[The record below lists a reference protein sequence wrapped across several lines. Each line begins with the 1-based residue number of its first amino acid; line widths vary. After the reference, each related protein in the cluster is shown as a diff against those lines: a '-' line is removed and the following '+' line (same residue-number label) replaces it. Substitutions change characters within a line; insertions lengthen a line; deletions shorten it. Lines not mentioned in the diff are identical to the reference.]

1 MDRQLALEKQK
12 QLRISV
18 DRIVWEEYE
27 MLLLNRIFESDFG
40 KDLVFRG
47 GTALRLAY
55 GSYRYSDDLDFTQ
68 LADIPLDQFR
78 EWCLE
83 TAKSTPHI
91 ALDEAVQK
99 YYTLYARFKIT
110 DPTLERTLGI
120 KVEISRRKQ
129 EWKQGEDYILKQ
141 LSSEVTPI
149 TVLAQV
155 ATLTQIK
162 KEKEGIDPLRIRD
175 IFDLWFIRNQLGE
188 AADMDFGR
196 YSVHEVK
203 GDLHRLLPEG
213 KWQLLRRWLEP

>member
-1 MDRQLALEKQK
+1 MDKQLALQKQK

-27 MLLLNRIFESDFG
+27 MVLLNRIFEGDFG

-55 GSYRYSDDLDFTQ
+55 HSYRYSDDLDFTQ
-68 LADIPLDQFR
+68 LNDIPLEQFQA
-78 EWCLE
+78 WCQE
-83 TAKSTPHI
+83 TAKAIPYV
-91 ALDEAVQK
+91 ALDEALQK
-99 YYTLYARFKIT
+99 FYTLYARFKIT
-110 DPTLERTLGI
+110 DPTLERPLGI

-129 EWKQGEDYILKQ
+129 TWTQGDDYILKQ

-155 ATLTQIK
+155 ATLAQIER
-162 KEKEGIDPLRIRD
+162 EKESIDPLRIRD
-175 IFDLWFIRNQLGE
+175 IFDLWFIRSQRGE
-188 AADMDFGR
+188 AVEMNFAQ
-196 YSVHEVK
+196 YSVREVR

-213 KWQLLRRWLEP
+213 KWQLLTRWLEP